1 MPLVYIGLGSNIG
14 ERREYLVSAIR
25 MIKERISP
33 ELLYESSV
41 IETKA
46 VDYTEQ
52 PDFLNQV
59 ILIKTQI
66 PPEKLLETLKEI
78 EKTLGRVKRFDKGP
92 REIDLDIL
100 LYDNLVMNNSSLVI
114 PHPEIRNREFI
125 IKHLVE
131 LNPELRDPVTGENY
145 SGLLIKDKLKTTGL
159 SGIQSR

>member
-14 ERREYLVSAIR
+14 ERREYLASAIR
-25 MIKERISP
+25 MIKEKISP
-33 ELLYESSV
+33 DLLSESSV

-59 ILIKTQI
+59 ISIKTQI
-66 PPEKLLETLKEI
+66 HPETLLETLKEI

-100 LYDNLVMNNSSLVI
+100 LYDDLVMNNSSLVI

-125 IKHLVE
+125 IEHLVE
-131 LNPELRDPVTGENY
+131 LNPELRDPVTGEKY
-145 SGLLIKDKLKTTGL
+145 SVLLVKNKLKTEGL
-159 SGIQSR
+159 SGT

>member
-14 ERREYLVSAIR
+14 GRREYLASAIR
-25 MIKERISP
+25 MIKEKLSP
-33 ELLYESSV
+33 DLLSESSV

-59 ILIKTQI
+59 ISIKTQI
-66 PPEKLLETLKEI
+66 PPETLLETLKEI

-100 LYDNLVMNNSSLVI
+100 LYDDLVMNNSSLVI

-125 IKHLVE
+125 IEHLVE
-131 LNPELRDPVTGENY
+131 LNPELRDPVTGVKY
-145 SGLLIKDKLKTTGL
+145 SVLLAKNKLKTKGL
-159 SGIQSR
+159 SGT